1 MGIYPLVVLFLFSID
16 ILTKWFVAFF
26 GFPHV
31 RNYGLL
37 FGFIE
42 DRGGLSLI
50 LGAISILT
58 VVIFLRKRNT
68 MKVDSHAS
76 LFGRPLRPLDPTWVY
91 TVRVWSGTIFLS
103 GALGNF
109 ITRLLLGYIIDFLPG
124 GFTGRFFNLADIYLF
139 TGLAGIIISEMR

>member
-1 MGIYPLVVLFLFSID
+1 MGIYLLVVLFLFSID

-26 GFPHV
+26 GFFHV

-42 DRGGLSLI
+42 DRGVLSLI

-58 VVIFLRKRNT
+58 AVIFLRKYSKT
-68 MKVDSHAS
+68 DGLFKVSSA
-76 LFGRPLRPLDPTWVY
+76 V
-91 TVRVWSGTIFLS
+91 FLS

-109 ITRLLLGYIIDFLPG
+109 ITKLFLGYIIDFLPG
-124 GFTGRFFNLADIYLF
+124 GFIGRFFNLADIYLF
-139 TGLAGIIISEMR
+139 TGLIGIIISEMR